1 MATRPNEETA
11 LTLRRVPGIFPA
23 RGHPT
28 VPTPHQPA
36 VILGEEPSPHMQIR
50 CLPAGALIAVL
61 ASIAVPPSVNAQLGV
76 QRERNAP
83 SVYAITNAK
92 IITVAGP
99 AIERGTVVVRNGVI
113 TGVGATVAVPADAR
127 VIDGNGLTVYPG
139 LIDAN
144 SSLALGTTAPADA
157 GRGGRG
163 AGGRGATPAQQG
175 APAGA
180 PNSSHP
186 VGLQPELTAVEL
198 LHPDA
203 DALAGPHSAGI
214 TAAQSVPA
222 TGIFRGLAAVV
233 NLGGANAQ
241 AMIVKAPV
249 AEHIG
254 FTPQRGGGY
263 PNSLLGVFSALRQ
276 MLLDAQHYAAEQAA
290 YAKNPRGMHRPELD
304 ASLDALQPVLSRQ
317 MPVVMEASSEREI
330 ERALDLAK
338 EFKLRAIIAGGEEAD
353 KVAARLKAENVPV
366 LISLNFP
373 RRPQASP
380 DADPEPIRVLRARVE
395 APKLAGKLAQAGV
408 KFAFEDG
415 GMTNWGDFL
424 TNAGRTSEGGLS
436 AEQTIRA
443 LTLSPAEILGVSDRL
458 GSIETGKIANLTV
471 TRGDLFSGR
480 VSQVFV
486 DGTPV
491 EIRAP
496 AAASGAGSLAGG
508 TWTMTVTSD
517 EGEKSVTL
525 ALQQVG
531 DQLRG
536 TIQGSLGSSQI
547 SNGSIGTNGELQFSA
562 SVTLAAGTEEAKFS
576 GTIDGNLMRGTV
588 AIVGHPQ
595 GTFIGTRPDAGAGG
609 GRRGRPP
616 QLQGRGLRVEGREE
630 TALGTTL
637 RLRGIGEL
645 I

>member
-1 MATRPNEETA
+1 
-11 LTLRRVPGIFPA
+11 
-23 RGHPT
+23 
-28 VPTPHQPA
+28 
-36 VILGEEPSPHMQIR
+36 MQIR
-50 CLPAGALIAVL
+50 GLLAGATL
-61 ASIAVPPSVNAQLGV
+61 ACAAGIVTPPSAGAQLGV
-76 QRERNAP
+76 QRERNTP
-83 SVYAITNAK
+83 NVYAITNAK

-99 AIERGTVVVRNGVI
+99 SIDRGTVVVRNGVI
-113 TGVGATVAVPADAR
+113 TAVGASVPVPGDAR

-144 SSLALGTTAPADA
+144 SSIGLGANVSADAAA

-163 AGGRGATPAQQG
+163 AGGRGAAPVLQG

-180 PNSSHP
+180 PNSLHP
-186 VGLQPELTAVEL
+186 VGLQPELTTVDL
-198 LHPDA
+198 VHPDA
-203 DALAGPHSAGI
+203 DAFAGPQSAGI

-222 TGIFRGLAAVV
+222 TGIFRGIAAVV
-233 NLGGANAQ
+233 NLGGSSAQ

-276 MLLDAQHYAAEQAA
+276 MLLDAQHYGAEQAA
-290 YAKNPRGMHRPELD
+290 YAKNPRGLHRPETD
-304 ASLDALQPVLSRQ
+304 PSLDALQPVLSRQ

-338 EFKLRAIIAGGEEAD
+338 EFNIHAIIAGGEEAD

-415 GMTNWGDFL
+415 GMSNWADFL

-436 AEQTIRA
+436 ADQTIRA

-458 GSIETGKIANLTV
+458 GTIESGKIANLTI
-471 TRGDLFSGR
+471 TRGDLFTGR
-480 VSQVFV
+480 VTHVFV
-486 DGTPV
+486 DGVPIEV
-491 EIRAP
+491 HAP
-496 AAASGAGSLAGG
+496 AGANGAASVAGG
-508 TWTMTVTSD
+508 TWTITVTSD

-536 TIQGSLGSSQI
+536 TIQGALGSSQI
-547 SNGSIGTNGELQFSA
+547 SNGSIGANGELQFTA
-562 SVTLAAGTEEAKFS
+562 SVTMDAGTEEAKFS
-576 GTIDGNLMRGTV
+576 GTITGNVVRGTV
-588 AIVGHPQ
+588 AVVGHPQ
-595 GTFIGTRPDAGAGG
+595 GTFVGSRPDAGQGG

-616 QLQGRGLRVEGREE
+616 R
-630 TALGTTL
+630 
-637 RLRGIGEL
+637 
-645 I
+645 

>member
-1 MATRPNEETA
+1 
-11 LTLRRVPGIFPA
+11 
-23 RGHPT
+23 
-28 VPTPHQPA
+28 
-36 VILGEEPSPHMQIR
+36 MQIR
-50 CLPAGALIAVL
+50 GLLAGTTL
-61 ASIAVPPSVNAQLGV
+61 ACAAGIVTPPSAGAQLGV
-76 QRERNAP
+76 QRERNTP
-83 SVYAITNAK
+83 NVYAITNAK

-99 AIERGTVVVRNGVI
+99 SIERGTVVVRNGVI
-113 TGVGATVAVPADAR
+113 TAVGASVPVPGDAR

-144 SSLALGTTAPADA
+144 SSIGLGAIASADAAA

-163 AGGRGATPAQQG
+163 AGGRGATPVQQG

-180 PNSSHP
+180 PNSLHP
-186 VGLQPELTAVEL
+186 VGLQPELTTVDL
-198 LHPDA
+198 VHPDA
-203 DALAGPHSAGI
+203 DAFAGPQSAGI

-222 TGIFRGLAAVV
+222 TGIFRGLAAVI
-233 NLGGANAQ
+233 NLGGSNAQ

-276 MLLDAQHYAAEQAA
+276 MLLDAQHYGAEQAA
-290 YAKNPRGMHRPELD
+290 YAKNPRGMHRPEMD
-304 ASLDALQPVLSRQ
+304 PSLDALQPVLTRQ

-338 EFKLRAIIAGGEEAD
+338 EFNIHAIIAGGEEAD

-415 GMTNWGDFL
+415 GMNNWADFL

-436 AEQTIRA
+436 ADQTIRA

-458 GSIETGKIANLTV
+458 GTIESGKIANLTI
-471 TRGDLFSGR
+471 TRGDLFTGR
-480 VSQVFV
+480 VTQVFV
-486 DGTPV
+486 DGVPV
-491 EIRAP
+491 EVHAL
-496 AAASGAGSLAGG
+496 AAANGTASVAGG
-508 TWTMTVTSD
+508 TWTITVTSD

-525 ALQQVG
+525 ALQQIG

-536 TIQGSLGSSQI
+536 TIQGALGSSQI
-547 SNGSIGTNGELQFSA
+547 SNGSIGANGELQFTA
-562 SVTLAAGTEEAKFS
+562 SVTMDAGTEEAKFS
-576 GTIDGNLMRGTV
+576 GTITGNVVRGTV
-588 AIVGHPQ
+588 AVVGHPQ
-595 GTFIGTRPDAGAGG
+595 GTFVGSRPDAGQGG

-616 QLQGRGLRVEGREE
+616 QLQQGGGSRGEG
-630 TALGTTL
+630 G
-637 RLRGIGEL
+637 GGW
-645 I
+645 

>member
-1 MATRPNEETA
+1 
-11 LTLRRVPGIFPA
+11 
-23 RGHPT
+23 
-28 VPTPHQPA
+28 
-36 VILGEEPSPHMQIR
+36 MQIR
-50 CLPAGALIAVL
+50 SLLAGTTL
-61 ASIAVPPSVNAQLGV
+61 ACTTAIVAPSSAAAQLGV

-92 IITVAGP
+92 IITLAGP
-99 AIERGTVVVRNGVI
+99 SIDRGTVVVRNGVI
-113 TGVGATVAVPADAR
+113 TAVGASVAVPGDAR
-127 VIDGNGLTVYPG
+127 IIDGNGLTVYPG

-144 SSLALGTTAPADA
+144 SSIGLSAGDASAAA

-163 AGGRGATPAQQG
+163 GAAGGRGAAPAQQG
-175 APAGA
+175 TPAGA
-180 PNSSHP
+180 PNSLHP
-186 VGLQPELTAVEL
+186 VGLQPELTAVDL
-198 LHPDA
+198 VHPDA
-203 DALAGPHSAGI
+203 EAFAGPQSAGI
-214 TAAQSVPA
+214 TAAQSVPS

-233 NLGGANAQ
+233 NLGGSSAQ

-276 MLLDAQHYAAEQAA
+276 TLLDAQHYGAEQAA
-290 YAKNPRGMHRPELD
+290 YAKNPRGMHRPETD
-304 ASLDALQPVLSRQ
+304 PSLDALQPVLSRQ

-338 EFKLRAIIAGGEEAD
+338 EFNIRAIIAGGEEAD

-380 DADPEPIRVLRARVE
+380 DADPEPIRVLRARVD

-415 GMTNWGDFL
+415 GMSNWADFL
-424 TNAGRTSEGGLS
+424 ANAGRTSEGGLS
-436 AEQTIRA
+436 ADQTIRA

-458 GSIETGKIANLTV
+458 GTIENGKIANLTI
-471 TRGDLFSGR
+471 TRGDLFTGR
-480 VSQVFV
+480 VTQVFV
-486 DGTPV
+486 DGVPV
-491 EIRAP
+491 EVHPPTAV
-496 AAASGAGSLAGG
+496 SGTTSIAGG
-508 TWTMTVTSD
+508 TWNITVTSD

-536 TIQGSLGSSQI
+536 TIQGALGSSQI
-547 SNGSIGTNGELQFSA
+547 SNGSIGANGELQFTA
-562 SVTLAAGTEEAKFS
+562 SVTMDAGTEEAKFS
-576 GTIDGNLMRGTV
+576 GTIAGNVVRGTV
-588 AIVGHPQ
+588 AVVGHPQ
-595 GTFIGTRPDAGAGG
+595 GTFVGTRPDAAQGG

-616 QLQGRGLRVEGREE
+616 QTQKG
-630 TALGTTL
+630 
-637 RLRGIGEL
+637 
-645 I
+645 